1 MDYNPTV
8 AQIKT
13 QCYLSV
19 GPLALDQA
27 LRQGIVD
34 VAMEKDA
41 TTVDPSS
48 FSLLVSTPS
57 GLSPSQVSVAFSDAY
72 DRIPR
77 SDVSLE
83 DTISEIWEQR
93 SLKNNSLFNG
103 KKFRYGGC
111 VLDAGDGSDREPRL
125 CLHLGLTDYRT
136 FVGTNLSPLWER
148 FLVQSEDDSVLCQ
161 NTSSPLGNGAVV
173 ETKDNKILV
182 LQRSNNVGE
191 FPGHFVFPGGHPE
204 PQEIGITSHQ
214 YIKELAESINIKVSQ
229 EMFDSIVREVVEEI
243 GVPAS
248 SLSIPTFIGISRR
261 NLNVR
266 PAAFFFI
273 NCSLDSKEVQ
283 QFYSSAQDGYESTQ
297 LYAVPMDEVENMTS
311 RMPGCHRGGFALY
324 KLMVDTRKIT

>member
-57 GLSPSQVSVAFSDAY
+57 GLSPSQASSALNPHHSPQTPLTNQHFLFLQVSVAFSDAY

-125 CLHLGLTDYRT
+125 CLHLGLTDYRCD
-136 FVGTNLSPLWER
+136 LSL
-148 FLVQSEDDSVLCQ
+148 F
-161 NTSSPLGNGAVV
+161 
-173 ETKDNKILV
+173 
-182 LQRSNNVGE
+182 
-191 FPGHFVFPGGHPE
+191 
-204 PQEIGITSHQ
+204 
-214 YIKELAESINIKVSQ
+214 
-229 EMFDSIVREVVEEI
+229 
-243 GVPAS
+243 
-248 SLSIPTFIGISRR
+248 
-261 NLNVR
+261 
-266 PAAFFFI
+266 
-273 NCSLDSKEVQ
+273 
-283 QFYSSAQDGYESTQ
+283 
-297 LYAVPMDEVENMTS
+297 
-311 RMPGCHRGGFALY
+311 
-324 KLMVDTRKIT
+324 